1 MSPAVAAAAVRV
13 RELAQHELSG
23 WDATVRGFSN
33 SRVVHTLAWAHSLE
47 ASGLGLARF
56 LVFEKA
62 GEIVGCLPGL
72 LSEAGP
78 FRMFGSPPP
87 LSHTVSMGPVFDRSR
102 ITPSEL
108 VEAAIRFL
116 EEQRAV
122 HHIEIL
128 SPDLDRETMVRLG
141 FRGEAWP
148 TYRTTLF
155 PRDEARTLRQLEES
169 ARRNIARGI
178 RQGLEVR
185 FETDERCV
193 NEHYQQ
199 IKEVFLSRGLAVN
212 FERRRVLECF
222 RALRGSGNLVAVSVY
237 LPSRV
242 NIATAMF
249 TLDGN
254 ELILWTCARRTRY
267 RWHRPIELM
276 TWSVI
281 QRALSAGCRTFD
293 LTALA
298 DLQTEFGAELETGR
312 YRWVRSR
319 YRWLAQMRDLAAK
332 GNRWQLAVRG
342 RVARLGVPIRLGR
355 LEPIP
360 PLRSALRK

>member
-1 MSPAVAAAAVRV
+1 MSLEVVEAALRV
-13 RELAQHELSG
+13 RELTPEELPG
-23 WDATVRGFSN
+23 WDRMVRGFPHA
-33 SRVVHTLAWAHSLE
+33 RVVHTLPWIRSLE
-47 ASGLGLARF
+47 ASGAGLARF

-87 LSHTVSMGPVFDRSR
+87 LSQTVSMGPVFDESR
-102 ITPSEL
+102 ITAAEL
-108 VEAAIRFL
+108 IDATIRFL
-116 EEQRAV
+116 EQHLAV

-128 SPDLDRETMVRLG
+128 SPDLNRETMARLG

-148 TYRTTLF
+148 THRTALF
-155 PRDEARTLRQLEES
+155 PGDERRTLRQLNHS
-169 ARRNIARGI
+169 ARRNITRGI
-178 RQGLEVR
+178 RQGLEIR
-185 FETDERCV
+185 FETDERFV

-199 IKEVFLSRGLAVN
+199 IKEGFLSRGLALN
-212 FERRRVLECF
+212 FDRRRVLECF
-222 RALRGSGNLVAVSVY
+222 RALRRSGNLVAVSVY

-249 TLDGN
+249 TIDAN
-254 ELILWTCARRTRY
+254 ELLLWTCARRTKY

-298 DLQTEFGAELETGR
+298 DFHTEFGAESDTRR
-312 YRWVRSR
+312 YRWIKSR
-319 YRWLAQMRDLAAK
+319 YRWLGRMRDL
-332 GNRWQLAVRG
+332 
-342 RVARLGVPIRLGR
+342 
-355 LEPIP
+355 P
-360 PLRSALRK
+360 PKEIAGSWRYEAG